1 MKIYCLMDNEAAE
14 GFACEHGLSLWIE
27 ARGKC
32 LLFDAGESGAF
43 AENAQ
48 RLGIDL
54 GRADAAVLS
63 HGHYDHS
70 GGMERFFELNSRAK
84 LYLRRGAAEQHWSL
98 STGKPRYIG
107 ISEALAGSGRL
118 AELEG
123 DCELFPGF
131 RLFGSTGTQLLPGA
145 NSVLLG
151 PDCSTPDAFGHEQS
165 LILEED
171 GRLVLIAGCSHR
183 GIVNILERCT
193 QLAGRAPELVIGGF
207 HLAIPGT
214 RDVDAPLVEA
224 VAARLLASPGTRCLT
239 GHCTGEGSYLLL
251 KQLMGGRIG
260 RLRAG
265 EAVEL

>member
-171 GRLVLIAGCSHR
+171 GRLVLG
-183 GIVNILERCT
+183 NL
-193 QLAGRAPELVIGGF
+193 
-207 HLAIPGT
+207 
-214 RDVDAPLVEA
+214 
-224 VAARLLASPGTRCLT
+224 LLAASSIGLGYCWIHRARETFET
-239 GHCTGEGSYLLL
+239 AEGKALL
-251 KQLMGGRIG
+251 KSWGLDPDRYAGVGNCILGYPAEGGIKPAAPRKPDY
-260 RLRAG
+260 
-265 EAVEL
+265 VVKV